1 MLLFSIKS
9 VNCYLQ
15 ASEQTIADRFN
26 NLKYLDSN
34 QADIFNI
41 LASLNQHS
49 PKRSDPP
56 NDVQRLRIWPV
67 AIYELYNYL
76 IQITLDR
83 ITKFRIPNFP
93 AIGYMRCCAQL
104 ILYCLFHYHY
114 DHNQYPVFF

>member
-15 ASEQTIADRFN
+15 ASEQTIVDRFN
-26 NLKYLDSN
+26 NLKYFDSN

-56 NDVQRLRIWPV
+56 NDVQLNRI
-67 AIYELYNYL
+67 L
-76 IQITLDR
+76 
-83 ITKFRIPNFP
+83 
-93 AIGYMRCCAQL
+93 
-104 ILYCLFHYHY
+104 CL
-114 DHNQYPVFF
+114 VSV